1 MALLGYDSHRN
12 RYFFGYMPWA
22 MAVVNAVPGQPSH
35 PLIVSLA
42 LHPGNRNDAVAYPD
56 LLVKTQTLYRP
67 LEPTI
72 QITHSIGEAAFDCND
87 CNELWEFT
95 RARGI
100 IPAFAPHGAVQPAH
114 LSAAAQAAGIHL
126 TDQNQPV
133 CAADQPLICLGTK
146 RLGVTVYACPLRQH
160 RHAVCATPCAK
171 ARKTVT
177 VNSRESRYADS
188 GVPYGTP
195 AWQALYAERTG
206 VERGFSLWTQNG
218 VKRAGHRRP
227 YLWVARLAIG
237 AIVAHHQAWNRSA
250 AKRPFPYDT
259 CHVVFMT
266 SVTGLRTASGVRLR

>member
-1 MALLGYDSHRN
+1 MKKH
-12 RYFFGYMPWA
+12 
-22 MAVVNAVPGQPSH
+22 
-35 PLIVSLA
+35 
-42 LHPGNRNDAVAYPD
+42 D
-56 LLVKTQTLYRP
+56 LSWSPR
-67 LEPTI
+67 
-72 QITHSIGEAAFDCND
+72 
-87 CNELWEFT
+87 
-95 RARGI
+95 R
-100 IPAFAPHGAVQPAH
+100 
-114 LSAAAQAAGIHL
+114 AAGIHL

-206 VERGFSLWTQNG
+206 VERGFSLWTQDG

-237 AIVAHHQAWNRSA
+237 AIVAHNCGSPSSLAPQR
-250 AKRPFPYDT
+250 RECRLT
-259 CHVVFMT
+259 MT
-266 SVTGLRTASGVRLR
+266 PTAQ